1 MLEARPDSKGNSC
14 REGGNIFRE
23 GMNLVYDQPVSPDNQ
38 GATLCSLSESDN
50 ASRFESSLM
59 KPWCYLAVWLSR
71 IEPNLLGARLK
82 ASFRVMVEGIVSVY
96 AEGTNL
102 EDPKFKW

>member
-1 MLEARPDSKGNSC
+1 
-14 REGGNIFRE
+14 
-23 GMNLVYDQPVSPDNQ
+23 
-38 GATLCSLSESDN
+38 
-50 ASRFESSLM
+50 M

-82 ASFRVMVEGIVSVY
+82 ASVRVMVGGIVSVY

-102 EDPKFKW
+102 EDPKFQW